1 MGEDTRAIEGQ
12 IEETREHMG
21 DTVSALA
28 YKADVPAR
36 MRDSAAQRKDAVT
49 SKLAGAKN
57 AITGTTGDAMDSAG
71 DTAKRTVGM
80 AQENPLGL
88 TIGAVAV
95 GFVVGSLLPKT
106 RVEQENWGRWQ
117 EAREQRTR
125 LRGGRARQ
133 AGGRGHHAQ
142 PRKRRPNRVRNT
154 PKSCATQPGR
164 DTRPLRCPMAPNR
177 QGHCPSRLGSCA
189 DESAWDGGPIHPGCW
204 G

>member
-36 MRDSAAQRKDAVT
+36 MRNSAAEKKDAVT

-57 AITGTTGDAMDSAG
+57 AITGTTGEAVDSAG
-71 DTAKRTVGM
+71 DGAKRTAGM

-88 TIGAVAV
+88 AIGAVAV

-106 RVEQENWGRWQ
+106 RVEQEKLGPMATQ
-117 EAREQRTR
+117 AREQVSDLASEAVEHGKQVAEDTM
-125 LRGGRARQ
+125 
-133 AGGRGHHAQ
+133 HAAAE
-142 PRKRRPNRVRNT
+142 T
-154 PKSCATQPGR
+154 ATQSGKAHAEELR
-164 DTRPLRCPMAPNR
+164 D
-177 QGHCPSRLGSCA
+177 
-189 DESAWDGGPIHPGCW
+189 SAKDATTDH
-204 G
+204 

>member
-36 MRDSAAQRKDAVT
+36 MRDSASEKKHAVT

-57 AITGTTGDAMDSAG
+57 AITGTTGDAVDSAG
-71 DTAKRTVGM
+71 EGAKRTVGM

-88 TIGAVAV
+88 AIGAVAV

-106 RVEQENWGRWQ
+106 RVEQEKLGPMAT
-117 EAREQRTR
+117 EAREQVSDLASEAVEHGKQVAHDTVQAATDTAKESGHEHASQ
-125 LRGGRARQ
+125 LRDSAEESTGEF
-133 AGGRGHHAQ
+133 
-142 PRKRRPNRVRNT
+142 
-154 PKSCATQPGR
+154 S
-164 DTRPLRCPMAPNR
+164 
-177 QGHCPSRLGSCA
+177 PSS
-189 DESAWDGGPIHPGCW
+189 SSQTT
-204 G
+204 

>member
-36 MRDSAAQRKDAVT
+36 MRDSAAEKKDAVT

-57 AITGTTGDAMDSAG
+57 AITGTTADATDSAG

-88 TIGAVAV
+88 AIGAVAV

-106 RVEQENWGRWQ
+106 RVEQEKLGPMATQ
-117 EAREQRTR
+117 AREHVSELASEAVEHGKQVAEDTM
-125 LRGGRARQ
+125 
-133 AGGRGHHAQ
+133 HAAAE
-142 PRKRRPNRVRNT
+142 T
-154 PKSCATQPGR
+154 ATQSGKEHAEELR
-164 DTRPLRCPMAPNR
+164 D
-177 QGHCPSRLGSCA
+177 
-189 DESAWDGGPIHPGCW
+189 SAKDATDH
-204 G
+204 

>member
-36 MRDSAAQRKDAVT
+36 MRDSAAEKKDAVT

-57 AITGTTGDAMDSAG
+57 AITGTTGDAVDSAG

-88 TIGAVAV
+88 AIGAVAV

-106 RVEQENWGRWQ
+106 RVEQEKLGPMAT
-117 EAREQRTR
+117 EAREQVSGLASEAVEHGKQVAEATM
-125 LRGGRARQ
+125 
-133 AGGRGHHAQ
+133 HAAAE
-142 PRKRRPNRVRNT
+142 T
-154 PKSCATQPGR
+154 ATQSGKEHAEE
-164 DTRPLRCPMAPNR
+164 LRN
-177 QGHCPSRLGSCA
+177 
-189 DESAWDGGPIHPGCW
+189 SAKDATTDH
-204 G
+204 

>member
-36 MRDSAAQRKDAVT
+36 MRDSAAEKKDAVA

-57 AITGTTGDAMDSAG
+57 AITGPTGEAVDSAG
-71 DTAKRTVGM
+71 DGAKRTVGM

-88 TIGAVAV
+88 AIGAVAV

-106 RVEQENWGRWQ
+106 RVEQEKLGPMAT
-117 EAREQRTR
+117 EAREHVSELASEAVEHGKKVAEDTM
-125 LRGGRARQ
+125 
-133 AGGRGHHAQ
+133 HAAAE
-142 PRKRRPNRVRNT
+142 T
-154 PKSCATQPGR
+154 ATQSGKAHAEELR
-164 DTRPLRCPMAPNR
+164 D
-177 QGHCPSRLGSCA
+177 
-189 DESAWDGGPIHPGCW
+189 SANDATTDR
-204 G
+204 

>member
-1 MGEDTRAIEGQ
+1 VGEDTRAIEGQ

-36 MRDSAAQRKDAVT
+36 MRDSAAEKKDTVT

-57 AITGTTGDAMDSAG
+57 AITGTTGDAVDSAG

-88 TIGAVAV
+88 AIGAVAV

-106 RVEQENWGRWQ
+106 RVEQEKLGPMATQ
-117 EAREQRTR
+117 AREHVSELASEAVEHGKQVAEDTM
-125 LRGGRARQ
+125 
-133 AGGRGHHAQ
+133 HAAAE
-142 PRKRRPNRVRNT
+142 T
-154 PKSCATQPGR
+154 ATQSGKEHAEELR
-164 DTRPLRCPMAPNR
+164 D
-177 QGHCPSRLGSCA
+177 
-189 DESAWDGGPIHPGCW
+189 SAKDATDH
-204 G
+204 